1 MGEFAIRKSDG
12 VQVKIGTC
20 EDMYYLRYS
29 DRYLVQALPGN
40 IDPMSAG
47 TINELRW
54 RLPFP
59 DEDFIKIGEYDPFR
73 GARLYNYEPGH
84 TDDPGTLQFRSKY
97 GMMLNVPCYHGEKLP
112 ENTGD
117 IKPFWN
123 GKGPAYELQ
132 FLKFIDG
139 DPWGVYGCI
148 ECRKKWRSP
157 LSELI
162 PCMGGDHHDLRD
174 RLIEWYL

>member
-20 EDMYYLRYS
+20 ED
-29 DRYLVQALPGN
+29 
-40 IDPMSAG
+40 
-47 TINELRW
+47 
-54 RLPFP
+54 
-59 DEDFIKIGEYDPFR
+59 
-73 GARLYNYEPGH
+73 
-84 TDDPGTLQFRSKY
+84 
-97 GMMLNVPCYHGEKLP
+97 
-112 ENTGD
+112 
-117 IKPFWN
+117 
-123 GKGPAYELQ
+123 PAYELQ